1 MNAYTYVHT
10 AAAAVFLLASCL
22 PGLAAAEQ
30 NETADVDQED
40 PVVEID
46 LDPLIELLE
55 DLVDIVQNWPEKLG
69 DLLRTIFYRPFQELV
84 QSLLSFVYTALTTTP
99 SVQHTPA
106 VQEVHGQV
114 LLVTYLL
121 ATLVFMS
128 AGILHMTGP
137 VVGVSFADVRIML
150 PRVVVALVFATLS
163 LPLLELAVDLTNAL
177 NRAFAPGGLRL
188 SLQELLGLGSG
199 LILAVVVK
207 SVALLA
213 LVVLFILRAV
223 YILFVAAISPLL
235 ALMWSVPKLR
245 RYANTFIAG
254 WFAALMFA
262 PLDLLVLRFSLAMM
276 RGTGG
281 IGLDSLA
288 NWILGIASLVLLL
301 LVPLQV
307 WTASQTILGQGYRT
321 GNVVKERVASTRER
335 IGNDENTRPQGQR
348 PSQRTRRRHSREDRG
363 EWR

>member
-1 MNAYTYVHT
+1 MNAYAHVFI
-10 AAAAVFLLASCL
+10 AVAAVLLISCTA
-22 PGLAAAEQ
+22 GVSAAEQ
-30 NETADVDQED
+30 NESADVNQED
-40 PVVEID
+40 PVID
-46 LDPLIELLE
+46 LDPLIDPLE
-55 DLVDIVQNWPEKLG
+55 DLVDAIQNWPGKLA
-69 DLLRTIFYRPFQELV
+69 DLLKEILYQPFRDLV
-84 QSLLSFVYTALTTTP
+84 QALLRHVYSVLTTTL
-99 SVQHTPA
+99 SVQNTPA
-106 VQEVHGQV
+106 VQEVHNQV
-114 LLVTYLL
+114 LVVTYLL
-121 ATLVFMS
+121 STLVFMC

-137 VVGVSFADVRIML
+137 VVGVSFADVRMML
-150 PRVVVALVFATLS
+150 PRVVVALVFATFS
-163 LPLLELAVDLTNAL
+163 LPLMELAVDLTNAL
-177 NRAFAPGGLRL
+177 NKAFAPSELEL

-199 LILAVVVK
+199 LILVIVVK

-213 LVVLFILRAV
+213 LVVLFIIRAV
-223 YILFVAAISPLL
+223 YILFVAALSPLL

-281 IGLDSLA
+281 IGLESLA

-307 WTASQTILGQGYRT
+307 WTASQTILGQGYRAS
-321 GNVVKERVASTRER
+321 NAVRERAVSTRDR
-335 IGNDENTRPQGQR
+335 IRKDENTGPPRQKR
-348 PSQRTRRRHSREDRG
+348 RNRTRRRRHRREKRS